1 MTILAT
7 VAVVLHQAD
16 YLESSR
22 LFRLATREGGML
34 SVVARGARNS
44 RRRFGSAVG
53 LFAIG
58 HAEIDMR
65 PNRDLHTLIGYDVTR
80 TLDGIAADLSR
91 FSAAAAY
98 AECALRVIHDEA
110 APTVFDG
117 VVATLEQLNQCP
129 AEATTSLTLGALWRL
144 VRDVGF
150 APALDVCAEC
160 HAEIDQQREATFSHV
175 AGGVLCDR
183 CGRRSP
189 GGRKLPASAQRAVR
203 EWLDGGTGEGSPDEG
218 SPDEISH
225 GEARAHQRLLREFLE
240 QHLHDRRPPRAYL
253 AWESELLSA
262 PALGTD

>member
-7 VAVVLHQAD
+7 NAVVLHQAD

-22 LFRLATREGGML
+22 IFRLATREGGVL

-58 HAEIDMR
+58 QAEIDMR
-65 PNRDLHTLIGYDVTR
+65 PNRDLHTLVGYDVTR
-80 TLDGIAADLSR
+80 TLEGIAADLSR

-98 AECALRVIHDEA
+98 AECVLRVMHDEA
-110 APTVFDG
+110 APAVFDG
-117 VVATLEQLNQCP
+117 VVNTLDQLNRCP
-129 AEATTSLTLGALWRL
+129 AEATTSMALGALWRL

-160 HAEIDQQREATFSHV
+160 HTEIDQQRDATFSHA
-175 AGGVLCDR
+175 AGGVLCER
-183 CGRRSP
+183 CGGRSP
-189 GGRKLPASAQRAVR
+189 GGRKLPASAQHAVR
-203 EWLDGGTGEGSPDEG
+203 QWLDDGSGELNNS
-218 SPDEISH
+218 EISY

-262 PALGTD
+262 PAHGTT